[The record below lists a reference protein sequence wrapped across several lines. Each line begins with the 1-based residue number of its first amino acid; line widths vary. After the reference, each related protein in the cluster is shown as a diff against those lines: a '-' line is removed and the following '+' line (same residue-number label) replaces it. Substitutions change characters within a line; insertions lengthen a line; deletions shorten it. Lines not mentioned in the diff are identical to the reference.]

1 MGGKINCTIT
11 GGIFLMKKINIYGTR
26 ESALVF
32 LLANKDRIKVNKFID
47 GQISTEKM
55 VDISYFD
62 HIEQYVAIP
71 VLKAINDLKQYYT
84 VVATSVRTYWVIKKV
99 LEKLGFEEF
108 VHFEYCATF
117 NKKIALVYGNCN
129 AHGVASILS
138 FSKIFNEKYGFYPVQ
153 PTFELYRE
161 GIPVVSQYSNKVL
174 KKAALFL
181 YQDVRLNNQ
190 YGAEFSSSSLLNKV
204 SCSCRKIC
212 IPNFVKLP
220 KFLFPQSQYIDAHIA
235 LLKCA
240 SQKDII
246 SPFSSRDYFIDRYHE
261 RRKLCSLVNM
271 ICKDDVI
278 DHNLIKD
285 LFDLFIEKLSKRDKI
300 WDVKTK
306 NFILKNYKNHQ
317 LFYDLGHPSRYLL
330 TYVSEEVLKILHMQ
344 DCCDLLEDS
353 SIPVYR
359 SFFSSSGRFV
369 DLDYEEV
376 PIYNSVFKSLNL
388 EFSRKLMH
396 QSYVKSEPFHSL
408 SGVRTVEDYVRD
420 YMMFNY
426 GKIIN

>member
-1 MGGKINCTIT
+1 
-11 GGIFLMKKINIYGTR
+11 MKKINIYGTK

-47 GQISTEKM
+47 GQISTEKKI
-55 VDISYFD
+55 DISYFD
-62 HIEQYVAIP
+62 HSEQYVAIP
-71 VLKAINDLKQYYT
+71 VLKAIKDLKQYYT
-84 VVATSVRTYWVIKKV
+84 VVATSVKTYWIIKKV

-108 VHFEYCATF
+108 DNFEYFATF

-129 AHGVASILS
+129 AHGVATILS

-161 GIPVVSQYSNKVL
+161 GISVTSQYNNKIL
-174 KKAALFL
+174 KKASLFL

-190 YGAEFSSSSLLNKV
+190 YGAEFSSIPLLNKV

-220 KFLFPQSQYIDAHIA
+220 EFLFPQSQYIDAPIT

-240 SQKDII
+240 SQKDIL
-246 SPFSSRDYFIDRYHE
+246 SPFTSRDCFIDRYHE
-261 RRKLCSLVNM
+261 SRKLCSLVNM

-285 LFDLFIEKLSKRDKI
+285 LFDLFVEKISKRDKN

-317 LFYDLGHPSRYLL
+317 LFYDLRHPSRYLL
-330 TYVSEEVLKILHMQ
+330 TYVSEEVLKILNMQ
-344 DCCDLLEDS
+344 SCCSSLENS

-359 SFFSSSGRFV
+359 SFCSSGGRFV
-369 DLDYEEV
+369 DLDCEEV

-388 EFSRKLMH
+388 EFSRQLMH
-396 QSYVKSEPFHSL
+396 QSYVRNEPFHSL
-408 SGVRTVEDYVRD
+408 IGVRTVEDYVRD

-426 GKIIN
+426 GKLIN

>member
-1 MGGKINCTIT
+1 MR
-11 GGIFLMKKINIYGTR
+11 KINIYGTK

-32 LLANKDRIKVNKFID
+32 FLANKDRVKVNKFID

-55 VDISYFD
+55 IDISYFD
-62 HIEQYVAIP
+62 HSEQYVAIP

-84 VVATSVRTYWVIKKV
+84 VVATSVKTYWIIKKV

-108 VHFEYCATF
+108 EHFEYFATF

-129 AHGVASILS
+129 AHGVATILS
-138 FSKIFNEKYGFYPVQ
+138 FSKIFNEIYGFYPVQ

-161 GIPVVSQYSNKVL
+161 GTTVASQYSNKVL

-181 YQDVRLNNQ
+181 YQDIRLNNQ
-190 YGAEFSSSSLLNKV
+190 YGAEFSSISLLNKV

-220 KFLFPQSQYIDAHIA
+220 EFLFPQSQYIDAPMT

-240 SQKDII
+240 SQKDIF
-246 SPFSSRDYFIDRYHE
+246 SPFTSRDYFIDRYHE
-261 RRKLCSLVNM
+261 SRKLCSLVNM

-285 LFDLFIEKLSKRDKI
+285 LFDLFIEKLSKRDEN

-317 LFYDLGHPSRYLL
+317 LFYDLRHPSRYLL

-344 DCCDLLEDS
+344 DCCSLLEDS

-359 SFFSSSGRFV
+359 SFFSSGGRFV
-369 DLDYEEV
+369 DLDCEEV

-388 EFSRKLMH
+388 EFSRQLLH
-396 QSYVKSEPFHSL
+396 QSYVRNEPFHSL
-408 SGVRTVEDYVRD
+408 IGVRTVEDYVRD